1 MRLIAWLKAH
11 KQLDSGVILLAGIQ
25 DRPVR
30 IGVIGAGI
38 GYVHVSNLKNVPD
51 VEVVAI
57 CDLNEERARRVADEF
72 GVPNVFTDHMEMLKQ
87 DWIDGVLVCT
97 PNFLHASLT
106 IDSLQA
112 GKHVMC
118 EKPMAMCAADAEK
131 MVEAAKNSGKIL
143 MMGFNNRFRGDSQ
156 LLKKYIEAG
165 ELGDI
170 YYAKTGWVRRKG
182 IPGLGGW
189 FTTKAKAGG
198 GPLIDL
204 GVHVLDLTLWL
215 MGNPRP
221 ISVMG
226 SAYAKFGP
234 KAAEERGGTYDV
246 EDLATGMIKLD
257 NGATLFLEASWASH
271 IGKEQVYTSL
281 MGTEG
286 GADLDPLRIYKDVY
300 GVSTDLSPQFKQV
313 SGHEMEVQHFVECL
327 REGKE
332 PMSTGQHGL
341 DIMRILDAIY
351 LSMETGRGV
360 DVKHD

>member
-1 MRLIAWLKAH
+1 M
-11 KQLDSGVILLAGIQ
+11 AGIQ

-30 IGVIGAGI
+30 LGVIGLGI
-38 GYVHVSNLKNVPD
+38 GSLHTRNLKNAPD
-51 VEVVAI
+51 VEVAAI
-57 CDLNEERARRVADEF
+57 CDINEERLQKVSAEC
-72 GVPNVFTDHMEMLKQ
+72 GISKTFTDYKEMLKQ
-87 DWIDGVLVCT
+87 DWIDGVIVAT
-97 PNFLHASLT
+97 PNYLHAPLT
-106 IDSLQA
+106 IDCLEA

-118 EKPMAMCAADAEK
+118 EKPISVCAADAEK
-131 MVEAAKNSGKIL
+131 MVEAAKRTGNTL

-156 LLKKYIEAG
+156 LLKKFVEAG
-165 ELGDI
+165 ELGEI

-182 IPGLGGW
+182 IPTGTGSW

-234 KAAEERGGTYDV
+234 RAAEERGGTFDV
-246 EDLATGMIKLD
+246 EDLATGLIKLD

-271 IGKEQVYTSL
+271 VGKEQIYTSL

-286 GADLDPLRIYKDVY
+286 GADLDPLRIYKDLH
-300 GVSTDLSPQFKQV
+300 GVSTDLSPQFRQAN
-313 SGHEMEVQHFVECL
+313 GHEMEVRHFVECL

-332 PMSTGQHGL
+332 PISTGQHGL

-360 DVKHD
+360 DVKHE